1 MELTNLVK
9 WEISML
15 QILIKFKVYTPIKIS
30 EPFSKRNSQV
40 NQTMVAVQQFWLTF
54 WQHSHKICRCIIQ
67 FMQMSP
73 FTAHK
78 VLQEFLT
85 RFAIYQYG
93 FSYSLTYSM
102 SAKSKRLL
110 HRFWSHFFQKVDFML
125 LWSTGYINDPPFIL
139 CQAMQFQGHHCTTSQ
154 HFQFSIFEI
163 VDNGNFYIFG
173 AARWHS
179 RERFNPDLGC
189 SLRGVCTFSL
199 WQCGFHPGAPVSS
212 HIPKLCRF
220 VGSLA
225 SVKL

>member
-1 MELTNLVK
+1 MCGSITWSWETCFWTESWSIFGPFVYNYLCILDMELTNLVK

-40 NQTMVAVQQFWLTF
+40 NQTMVAIQQFWLTF

-85 RFAIYQYG
+85 VFAIYQYG

-102 SAKSKRLL
+102 SAKSKRFCIGFGHTSSKRLISCYCDQPDIL
-110 HRFWSHFFQKVDFML
+110 MIHHSFFARQCSFRA
-125 LWSTGYINDPPFIL
+125 TTAQPPN
-139 CQAMQFQGHHCTTSQ
+139 TSSSP
-154 HFQFSIFEI
+154 F
-163 VDNGNFYIFG
+163 
-173 AARWHS
+173 
-179 RERFNPDLGC
+179 
-189 SLRGVCTFSL
+189 LRL
-199 WQCGFHPGAPVSS
+199 
-212 HIPKLCRF
+212 
-220 VGSLA
+220 
-225 SVKL
+225 